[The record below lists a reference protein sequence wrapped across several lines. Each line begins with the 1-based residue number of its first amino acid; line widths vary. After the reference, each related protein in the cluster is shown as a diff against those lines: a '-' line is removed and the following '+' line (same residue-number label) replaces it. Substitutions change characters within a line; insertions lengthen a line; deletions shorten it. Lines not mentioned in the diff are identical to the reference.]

1 MAARLYEIEMQLT
14 SQFFFFFLQ
23 REEDALVACIYT
35 SSTVFML
42 GYLGATAAEE

>member
-14 SQFFFFFLQ
+14 SQFFFFLQ

-42 GYLGATAAEE
+42 GYLAATAAEE

>member
-14 SQFFFFFLQ
+14 SQFFFLQ